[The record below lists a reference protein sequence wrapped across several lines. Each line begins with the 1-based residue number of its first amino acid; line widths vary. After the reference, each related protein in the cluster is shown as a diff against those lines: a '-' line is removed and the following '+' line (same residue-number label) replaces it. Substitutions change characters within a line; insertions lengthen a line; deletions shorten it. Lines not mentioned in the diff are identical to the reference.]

1 MHSSEGNLVF
11 LAPGAM
17 LDKSALRFSFARSSG
32 PGGQNVNKVNTKA
45 IMAVELAALT
55 RVLDRAALT
64 RLRRMAGQQ
73 LAGDRLVITSS
84 NSRSQIANRRACV
97 DKLRLLVERARRRP
111 RLRKATRPTQ
121 GAVERR
127 LKQKSHR
134 SGIKRSR
141 SERVNRHSDW

>member
-1 MHSSEGNLVF
+1 MF

-55 RVLDRAALT
+55 RVIDRAAMA

-84 NSRSQIANRRACV
+84 DSRSQIANRRACV

-111 RLRKATRPTQ
+111 RLRKTTSPTQ
-121 GAVERR
+121 GSVERR

-134 SGIKRSR
+134 AGIKRSR
-141 SERVNRHSDW
+141 SQRINRQSDW